1 MLHSGGAA
9 LHAWRETR
17 IVTMGMCVRCSDALT
32 SSNVSAKGMQD
43 PSAIFIFGMGVPDS
57 SSLRACNLQVSPDH
71 GMILRAENMVQMKKA
86 RDRAGPMVWFRGIE
100 VPWFHSQSSF
110 TSFSRVADTDI
121 EFG

>member
-17 IVTMGMCVRCSDALT
+17 IVTMGMCVRCSNAFT
-32 SSNVSAKGMQD
+32 SSNVSATGMQD

-57 SSLRACNLQVSPDH
+57 SSLRACHLQVSPDH
-71 GMILRAENMVQMKKA
+71 GRILRAENMVQMEKA

-100 VPWFHSQSSF
+100 VPWFLAVSNSQSSLCF
-110 TSFSRVADTDI
+110 R
-121 EFG
+121 G